1 MIYEETHLR
10 GHWVESCKPH
20 RGNGIE
26 RESAIEVERHAGV
39 AVQAVL
45 VVGGKELRE
54 LLLTLSLLLYPW
66 PTYRSVC
73 A

>member
-45 VVGGKELRE
+45 VVGGKEL
-54 LLLTLSLLLYPW
+54 
-66 PTYRSVC
+66 
-73 A
+73 